1 LQPASRAAGLF
12 GKGPIMSM
20 ELLVEVLVV
29 DDSAVDRQLA
39 GRLIEKQSHLSVGYA
54 CDGEEALAF
63 IRDQRP
69 DIVVTDLLMPGMD
82 GLELVRTLR
91 KECPTLPVILMTG
104 HGSEQ
109 VASDALRLGAA
120 SYVPKCR
127 LAHDLVPTLLK
138 VLERAS
144 TESRPERLVE
154 SLVYCDTGY
163 VLDNDPEL
171 ITSLVE
177 HVQHCLARIRF
188 CDAASALQIGSALE
202 AALLNALYHGNF
214 ELGAELTPGD
224 CSVYLKERREKTPFR
239 ERRIHVRARYSAD
252 EALFVI
258 RDEGRGFDHAAHAP
272 GKLSGLVGERDRGL
286 TLMQAFMDQVTY
298 NEAGNEVTLIKR
310 RQATDR
316 RAGIVVQAVA

>member
-1 LQPASRAAGLF
+1 
-12 GKGPIMSM
+12 
-20 ELLVEVLVV
+20 VV
-29 DDSAVDRQLA
+29 
-39 GRLIEKQSHLSVGYA
+39 GHA

-109 VASDALRLGAA
+109 VASEALRLGAA

-138 VLERAS
+138 VLDRS
-144 TESRPERLVE
+144 RTESRPERLVE
-154 SLVYCDTGY
+154 SLVFCDTGY

-177 HVQHCLARIRF
+177 HVQHCLSRIHF
-188 CDAASALQIGSALE
+188 CDSASALQIGSA
-202 AALLNALYHGNF
+202 
-214 ELGAELTPGD
+214 
-224 CSVYLKERREKTPFR
+224 
-239 ERRIHVRARYSAD
+239 
-252 EALFVI
+252 
-258 RDEGRGFDHAAHAP
+258 RDAQRVV
-272 GKLSGLVGERDRGL
+272 S
-286 TLMQAFMDQVTY
+286 
-298 NEAGNEVTLIKR
+298 
-310 RQATDR
+310 RQL
-316 RAGIVVQAVA
+316 

>member
-1 LQPASRAAGLF
+1 
-12 GKGPIMSM
+12 MSM

-29 DDSAVDRQLA
+29 DDSSVDRQLA

-54 CDGEEALAF
+54 SDGEDALSV

-82 GLELVRTLR
+82 GLELVRILR
-91 KECPTLPVILMTG
+91 KEFPTLPVILMTG

-109 VASDALRLGAA
+109 VASEALRLGAA

-127 LAHDLVPTLLK
+127 LAHDLVPTLQK
-138 VLERAS
+138 VLERS
-144 TESRPERLVE
+144 RTESRPERLVE

-171 ITSLVE
+171 ITTLIE

-202 AALLNALYHGNF
+202 AALFNALYHGNF

-224 CSVYLKERREKTPFR
+224 CSVSLKERRDKAPFR
-239 ERRIHVRARYSAD
+239 DRRIHVRARYSSD

-258 RDEGRGFDHAAHAP
+258 RDEGRGFDHAAHATA
-272 GKLSGLVGERDRGL
+272 KLSGLVGERDRGL
-286 TLMQAFMDQVTY
+286 TLMQAFMDQVTF

-310 RQATDR
+310 RQASDRQPSER
-316 RAGIVVQAVA
+316 RAAVAVQAVA

>member
-1 LQPASRAAGLF
+1 
-12 GKGPIMSM
+12 MSM

-39 GRLIEKQSHLSVGYA
+39 GRLVEKQSHLSVGYA
-54 CDGEEALAF
+54 CDGEEALSI

-82 GLELVRTLR
+82 GLELVRMLR

-109 VASDALRLGAA
+109 VASEALRLGAA

-127 LAHDLVPTLLK
+127 LAHDLVPTLEK
-138 VLERAS
+138 VLERS
-144 TESRPERLVE
+144 RTESRPERLVE

-171 ITSLVE
+171 ITTLIE
-177 HVQHCLARIRF
+177 HVQHCLARIHF
-188 CDAASALQIGSALE
+188 CDASSALQIGSALE

-224 CSVYLKERREKTPFR
+224 CTVSLKERRDVAPFR
-239 ERRIHVRARYSAD
+239 DRRVHVRARYSAD

-258 RDEGRGFDHAAHAP
+258 RDEGRGFDHAAHATA
-272 GKLSGLVGERDRGL
+272 KLSGLVGERDRGL
-286 TLMQAFMDQVTY
+286 TLMQAFMDQVTF

-310 RQATDR
+310 RQPSDR
-316 RAGIVVQAVA
+316 RAAVVVQAVA

>member
-1 LQPASRAAGLF
+1 
-12 GKGPIMSM
+12 MSM
-20 ELLVEVLVV
+20 ELVVEVLVV

-54 CDGEEALAF
+54 SDGEEALSF
-63 IRDQRP
+63 IREQRP

-91 KECPTLPVILMTG
+91 KDCPTLPVVLMTG

-109 VASDALRLGAA
+109 VASEALRLGAA

-127 LAHDLVPTLLK
+127 LTHDLVPTLEK
-138 VLERAS
+138 VLERAR

-163 VLDNDPEL
+163 LLENDAEL

-188 CDAASALQIGSALE
+188 CDAASALQMGSALE
-202 AALLNALYHGNF
+202 AALLNALYHGNL

-224 CSVYLKERREKTPFR
+224 CAVSLKERRDKAPFCD
-239 ERRIHVRARYSAD
+239 RRIHVRARYSAD

-258 RDEGRGFDHAAHAP
+258 RDEGRGFDHAAHVP
-272 GKLSGLVGERDRGL
+272 SRLNGLVGERDRGL

-310 RQATDR
+310 RQSSDR
-316 RAGIVVQAVA
+316 RAVVGAQAVA